1 MEGVDHHDH
10 QHLPDGGRGRLTAA
24 FAITAAVL
32 VAQVVGALVTGS
44 LALIVDTVHLLTD
57 AAGLAMAL
65 FAARLALRPPSARRT
80 WGYRRAE
87 VIAALAQAGVLL
99 VVGVYVLAEGVLR
112 LVAPPEVPGPELV
125 LFGVVGLA
133 GNVAALAVLAGRR
146 TTNLNLR
153 AAFLEVVND
162 ALGSLAV
169 VVAALVIT
177 FTGWQRADVVA
188 GLLIGALILP
198 RALRLLRETVSVLL
212 ESSPPGLDLDEVRAH
227 LLELDHVEDVHD
239 MHASLIATGLPVLSA
254 HVVVRTDC
262 FTDGHA
268 ARILDQLQECVA
280 EHFDI
285 AVEHSTFQVE
295 PHTHVAH
302 EHPQHA

>member
-1 MEGVDHHDH
+1 MCPVDSHHH
-10 QHLPDGGRGRLTAA
+10 HHAPDSHRGRLTAA
-24 FAITAAVL
+24 FAITTAVL
-32 VAQVVGALVTGS
+32 LAQVVGAALTGS
-44 LALIVDTVHLLTD
+44 LALLVDTVHLLTD
-57 AAGLAMAL
+57 AGGLAMAL
-65 FAARLALRPPSARRT
+65 FAARLMERPPSARRT

-87 VIAALAQAGVLL
+87 VIAALAQSGVLL
-99 VVGVYVLAEGVLR
+99 AVGVYVLVEGISR
-112 LVAPPEVPGPELV
+112 LAAPPAVPGGELV
-125 LFGVVGLA
+125 VFGLIGLV
-133 GNVAALAVLAGRR
+133 GNVAAMAVLAGRR
-146 TTNLNLR
+146 TANLNLR
-153 AAFLEVVND
+153 AAFLEVVSD

-169 VVAALVIT
+169 VVAAVVIT
-177 FTGWQRADVVA
+177 LTGWQRADVVA

-227 LLELDHVEDVHD
+227 LLKLDHVEDVHD

-254 HVVVRTDC
+254 HVVVGTDC

-280 EHFDI
+280 QHFDI

-295 PHTHVAH
+295 PHTHRAH
-302 EHPQHA
+302 ERAQHV

>member
-1 MEGVDHHDH
+1 MGRVDSHDHHH
-10 QHLPDGGRGRLTAA
+10 PPDGARGRLAAA
-24 FAITAAVL
+24 FGSTAAVL
-32 VAQVVGALVTGS
+32 VAQVVGALLTGS
-44 LALIVDTVHLLTD
+44 LALLVDTVHLLTD

-65 FAARLALRPPSARRT
+65 FAAHLARRPPSARRT

-99 VVGVYVLAEGVLR
+99 AVGVYVLVEGLLR

-125 LFGVVGLA
+125 VFGVVGLL

-146 TTNLNLR
+146 TANLNLR

-169 VVAALVIT
+169 VIAALVIT

-188 GLLIGALILP
+188 GLVIGALILP

-227 LLELDHVEDVHD
+227 LMDLDHVEDVHD
-239 MHASLIATGLPVLSA
+239 MHASLISTGLPVLSA

-295 PHTHVAH
+295 PSTHVAH